1 MRKEHYNYFSVKVQS
16 MAARLEFESLTD
28 MCRFADINQV
38 NNIFILHGE
47 KPEEDFFALYHNACL
62 LLHNT
67 NGFKT
72 LENYLSAQEKG
83 FPNAAVY
90 YDSADLGYTKHED
103 YLLVKESG
111 ISDLATFESMK
122 KKGYILGFAAYK
134 ELEASDPKPYELE
147 TQMNNPY
154 ELYSYAKLH
163 NFEDCNKL
171 IEAFAKGFTDANLYT
186 AAKELGFPTHAD
198 FIDAGKRGFRTF
210 ADLKL
215 SNDTGIKDS
224 QDLLRYAD
232 LEYVKKGT
240 TTHDQRVLLIVLSK
254 IEQGKKIS
262 LNKLN
267 AILKTNVENYKF
279 EDTAEMP
286 KWFTIGMND
295 VDELTNFLEKSEH
308 VKQYGTYNVDGEFFE
323 INKMQDRSIVLDAS
337 NVAHNNVGRVDKK
350 VYANNLVLMIDYLKE
365 KGFTDII
372 VIADAS
378 LRHKVEDN
386 AILEKVK
393 KMCTYLE
400 SPRETQA
407 DIFIIQYV
415 KINHCL
421 LVSNDTFREWKVQD
435 PWAAENVDFY
445 RLSFIIKGNEVLMP
459 DLK

>member
-1 MRKEHYNYFSVKVQS
+1 MRKEQYNYFSVKVQS
-16 MAARLEFESLTD
+16 IAARLEFESLTD
-28 MCRFADINQV
+28 MCRFADANQV

-47 KPEEDFFALYHNACL
+47 KPEDDFFALYHNACL

-72 LENYLSAQEKG
+72 LENYLTAQEKG

-90 YDSADLGYTKHED
+90 YDSAELGYSKHED

-111 ISDLATFESMK
+111 ISDLATFETMR
-122 KKGYILGFAAYK
+122 KKGYILGYTTYK
-134 ELEASDPKPYELE
+134 ELEATNPKPYELE
-147 TQMNNPY
+147 TPINNPY
-154 ELYSYAKLH
+154 ELYSYAKMH
-163 NFEDCNKL
+163 NFEDCSKL
-171 IEAFAKGFTDANLYT
+171 IEAFAKGFIDANLYT

-215 SNDTGIKDS
+215 SNDKGIRDS
-224 QDLLRYAD
+224 QDLLRHID

-262 LNKLN
+262 LNKLG
-267 AILKTNVENYKF
+267 AILKTNIENYKY

-286 KWFTIGMND
+286 TWFTIGMND

-308 VKQYGTYNVDGEFFE
+308 VKLYGTYNVDGEFFE

-337 NVAHNNVGRVDKK
+337 NVAHNSVGRVDKK
-350 VYANNLVLMIDYLKE
+350 VYANNLVLMIDFLKE

-378 LRHKVEDN
+378 LRHKVEDHP
-386 AILEKVK
+386 ILEKVK

-407 DIFIIQYV
+407 DIFILQYV

>member
-1 MRKEHYNYFSVKVQS
+1 MRKEQYNYFSVKVQS

-28 MCRFADINQV
+28 MCRFADTNQV
-38 NNIFILHGE
+38 NNIFILRGE
-47 KPEEDFFALYHNACL
+47 KSEDDFFALYHNACL

-72 LENYLSAQEKG
+72 LENYLTAQEKG

-90 YDSADLGYTKHED
+90 YDSAELGYTKHED

-111 ISDLATFESMK
+111 ISDLATFETMR
-122 KKGYILGFAAYK
+122 KKGYMLGYTTFK
-134 ELEASDPKPYELE
+134 ELEASIPKPYELE
-147 TQMNNPY
+147 TSINNPY
-154 ELYSYAKLH
+154 ELYSHAKLH
-163 NFEDCNKL
+163 NFEDCSKL

-215 SNDTGIKDS
+215 SNDTGIRDS
-224 QDLLRYAD
+224 QDLLRHID

-262 LNKLN
+262 LNKLG
-267 AILKTNVENYKF
+267 AILKTNIESYKY
-279 EDTAEMP
+279 EDTTEMP

-295 VDELTNFLEKSEH
+295 VNELTNFLEKSEH
-308 VKQYGTYNVDGEFFE
+308 VKLYGTYNVDGEFFE

-337 NVAHNNVGRVDKK
+337 NVAHNSVGRVDKK
-350 VYANNLVLMIDYLKE
+350 VYANNLVLMIDFLKE

-407 DIFIIQYV
+407 DIFILQYV

>member
-1 MRKEHYNYFSVKVQS
+1 MRKENYNYFSVKVQE
-16 MAARLEFESLTD
+16 MAARLEFENLTD
-28 MCRFADINQV
+28 MCRFADTNHV
-38 NNIFILHGE
+38 DNIFILHGE
-47 KPEEDFFALYHNACL
+47 NPEDDFFALYHNACL
-62 LLHNT
+62 LLHKT
-67 NGFKT
+67 QGFKT
-72 LENYLSAQEKG
+72 LENYLAAQEKG
-83 FPNAAVY
+83 FPSSVVY
-90 YDSADLGYTKHED
+90 YDSMELGYTKHED

-111 ISDLATFESMK
+111 ISDLATFETMK
-122 KKGYILGFAAYK
+122 KKGFILGLPLFK
-134 ELEASDPKPYELE
+134 DLESLEPKVFELDVPI
-147 TQMNNPY
+147 NNPY
-154 ELYSYAKLH
+154 ELYSYAKVH
-163 NFEDCNKL
+163 NFEDCTKL
-171 IEAFAKGFTDANLYT
+171 MEAFGKGFTDANLYT

-215 SNDTGIKDS
+215 SNERGMRDS
-224 QDLLRYAD
+224 QDLLRYVD

-267 AILKTNVENYKF
+267 TILQSNVEGYKY
-279 EDTAEMP
+279 EDSNEMP
-286 KWFTIGMND
+286 KWFTIGITDINT
-295 VDELTNFLEKSEH
+295 LTNFLEKSEH
-308 VKQYGTYNVDGEFFE
+308 VKQYGTYNADGEFFE

-337 NVAHNNVGRVDKK
+337 NVAHNSAGRVDKK
-350 VYANNLVLMIDYLKE
+350 VYAQNLVLMIEFLKE
-365 KGFTDII
+365 KGFTDVI

-386 AILEKVK
+386 HVLERVK

-400 SPRETQA
+400 SPRETTA
-407 DIFIIQYV
+407 DIFLLQYV

-445 RLSFIIKGNEVLMP
+445 RLSFIIKGKEVLMP